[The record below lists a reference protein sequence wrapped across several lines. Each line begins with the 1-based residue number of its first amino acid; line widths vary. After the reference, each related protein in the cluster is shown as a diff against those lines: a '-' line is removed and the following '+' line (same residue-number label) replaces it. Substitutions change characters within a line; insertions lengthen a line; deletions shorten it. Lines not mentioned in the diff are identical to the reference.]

1 MSQFINRKS
10 PSLRGAS
17 FKWVTALNYFVPL
30 LLGIASFYLAVG
42 PLPLFPNNVLWLNGS
57 IDPTTHYLGWAFF
70 REGPWQFPLGLNP
83 QYGLDISSSIVYSD
97 SIPFFAILFKGI
109 QTWLPTPFQYFGIW
123 YLTCF
128 IGQAWFSFKL
138 LSLITPRLALRI
150 LGVSLFLFA
159 PIMLFRI
166 GLHAALTAHFLIL
179 AALYLNLHPNQK
191 ASTWQWASL
200 LGLTTG
206 IHFYLLVMI
215 FALWVASML
224 DRMRAHM
231 MNIRH
236 MAKEI
241 GLCLLSIFLVAW
253 IAGYLQPSSGELKA
267 EGYGV
272 YKLHLASLF
281 DSNGWSYLLKDIP
294 NGFDA
299 GEGFAYLGL
308 GVLLL
313 LPVAIFAFAR
323 HAQQISNIAKRFP
336 FLLLAMFILCLFA
349 LSNSISF
356 GNWTFQYDLP
366 NQVVSLAS
374 VLRSSGR
381 MFWPVFY
388 IIYFVTLFL
397 VIRYFPRSALLLIST
412 ALLIQIFDTSSGW
425 LPIRKAMKTASL
437 QTPIESLK
445 NPLWNDLASCYTQVI
460 RYPIGNSMADWSVI
474 ANYALKHRLAT
485 NSVFMA
491 RIEGKIPKA
500 NQALLLA
507 LKEGHLNPSAFYIIG
522 DKELIPLLEIARTHG
537 YQIGRIDGYN
547 VLLPTPI
554 TCVNPIVFPTENII
568 SEKTIAPHLREKIY
582 FSRTSQGSFS
592 YLLSGWA
599 YPEAWG
605 TWSEGGEAKLILPMP
620 AQKTTA
626 LRLHFNTFI
635 EPTHP
640 SQKIKVYLGDVLLKE
655 ANFMK
660 VGVNQIDIPI
670 PSTMANQHRLEL
682 LLKFPNNISPKALG
696 IGDDTR
702 NLAIGIIWA
711 EYL

>member
-1 MSQFINRKS
+1 MSRFTNKKII
-10 PSLRGAS
+10 SLANLHS
-17 FKWVTALNYFVPL
+17 QQNSALDYFAPL
-30 LLGIASFYLAVG
+30 LLGIVSFYLAVG
-42 PLPLFPNNVLWLNGS
+42 PMPLLPNNVLWLNGS

-97 SIPFFAILFKGI
+97 SIPFFAILFKGL
-109 QTWLPTPFQYFGIW
+109 QAWLPTPFQYFGIW

-138 LSLITPRLALRI
+138 LSLITPKKI
-150 LGVSLFLFA
+150 LQTLGAGLFLFA

-179 AALYLNLHPNQK
+179 AALYLNLQPDQK
-191 ASTWQWASL
+191 GSTWKWTCL
-200 LGLTTG
+200 LGLTAG

-215 FALWVASML
+215 CALWVASIL
-224 DRMRAHM
+224 DRMHAHLM
-231 MNIRH
+231 SLHH

-241 GLCLLSIFLVAW
+241 FLGLLSIFLVAW
-253 IAGYLQPSSGELKA
+253 LTGYLLPSPGNLKA

-272 YKLHLASLF
+272 YKLHIASLF
-281 DSNGWSYLLKDIP
+281 DSNGWSYLLNDLP

-308 GVLLL
+308 GILVL
-313 LPVAIFAFAR
+313 LPVAIFAFVR
-323 HAQQISNIAKRFP
+323 HKQQIANAAKRFP
-336 FLLLAMFILCLFA
+336 FLLLTIFILSLFA

-366 NQVVSLAS
+366 SQVISLAS
-374 VLRSSGR
+374 ILRSSGR
-381 MFWPVFY
+381 MFWPAFY
-388 IIYFVTLFL
+388 IIYFVILFL
-397 VIRYFPRSALLLIST
+397 VIRYLPRLAAPLICAALI
-412 ALLIQIFDTSSGW
+412 IQIIDTSAGW
-425 LPIRKAMKTASL
+425 LPNRKVMKTASSHA
-437 QTPIESLK
+437 PIETLK
-445 NPLWNDLASCYTQVI
+445 NPLWKDLATCYKQVI
-460 RYPIGNSMADWSVI
+460 RYPIGNSLADWSVI
-474 ANYALKHRLAT
+474 ADYAQKHRLAT

-491 RIEGKIPKA
+491 RIEGKIPQA
-500 NQALLLA
+500 NQTLLLA
-507 LKEGHLNPSAFYIIG
+507 LKEGRLNPSAFYIIG
-522 DKELIPLLEIARTHG
+522 DKELLPLLEITQSHG

-554 TCVNPIVFPTENII
+554 TCAKPVDFPTEFII
-568 SEKTIAPHLREKIY
+568 SEKTIAPQLREKIY
-582 FSRTSQGSFS
+582 FSRTSQGAFS

-605 TWSEGGEAKLILPMP
+605 TWSDGGVAKLILPMATQKP
-620 AQKTTA
+620 AY

-635 EPTHP
+635 ESAHP
-640 SQKIKVYLGDVLLKE
+640 SQKIEVYLGDALIKE

-660 VGVNQIDIPI
+660 VGINQIDIPI
-670 PSTMANQHRLEL
+670 SSAMSKQHQLEL

-696 IGDDTR
+696 VGDDTR
-702 NLAIGIIWA
+702 NLAIGLIWA
-711 EYL
+711 EYF